1 MRTATSRTTATKETV
16 QWPAVWVHQTEAG
29 EWIGTTHLFGQE
41 HTVKATSEENC
52 QRDLVAA
59 MNINDTT
66 WNALQEEITL
76 KRAKLRRLKPGDWVA
91 WGRTNW
97 DNNPVQQDFAF
108 WEAQV
113 IAHPVRSGHEVV
125 VLFNGLPLAVH
136 KNQLYRVQPVIGVE
150 NMHTQYDYNS

>member
-1 MRTATSRTTATKETV
+1 MTD
-16 QWPAVWVHQTEAG
+16 
-29 EWIGTTHLFGQE
+29 I
-41 HTVKATSEENC
+41 
-52 QRDLVAA
+52 
-59 MNINDTT
+59 
-66 WNALQEEITL
+66 L
-76 KRAKLRRLKPGDWVA
+76 KRISRAKLRRLKPGDWVA

-113 IAHPVRSGHEVV
+113 IAHPVRSVHEVV